1 MSDAI
6 VTVSKLHK
14 NLRGCLRDKETDRER
29 EREKCA
35 FLNQKLL
42 EVNDVL

>member
-14 NLRGCLRDKETDRER
+14 NLRGCLRDKETER